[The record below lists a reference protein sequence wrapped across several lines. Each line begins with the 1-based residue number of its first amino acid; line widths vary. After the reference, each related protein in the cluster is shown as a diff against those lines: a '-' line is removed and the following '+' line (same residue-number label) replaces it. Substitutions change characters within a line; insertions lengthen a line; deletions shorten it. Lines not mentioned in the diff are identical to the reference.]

1 MADISTINH
10 VVMSSTNYSSEP
22 LMKLHILYGKNEHFI
37 PPFIE
42 MPFEKT
48 VAYHVIIDGTITNFM
63 TIIYPLFYKR
73 LVKLIAEVC
82 IILFI
87 YVYSLLLCFF
97 IY

>member
-1 MADISTINH
+1 
-10 VVMSSTNYSSEP
+10 MSSTDYSSEP